1 MTDFQLER
9 MDTPYGIEII
19 ILNEINRNQRKK
31 LKKMLSKNLYTLSK
45 GAISDDFYEDAFDDS
60 EILIIGKDSNKVGKI
75 QSIRGFA
82 LIQVDKTHSEYLYL
96 SLLCCAERPVVK
108 TRQNTNNF
116 RGTDFLTLIKCFC
129 INNYYQGITLYS
141 LHQVMT
147 YYYKYGWKLRTRTNT
162 KYNLRGYDIDNLY
175 EFRKIIDTDDDIIIN
190 KYLTKYNR
198 LFCDFYK
205 ENYIDKELMEDAIE
219 EEHNTLRDAYIEYIQ
234 CEGYPMIWN
243 V

>member
-19 ILNEINRNQRKK
+19 ILNEINRSQRKK
-31 LKKMLSKNLYTLSK
+31 LKKKISKNLFTLSK
-45 GAISDDFYEDAFDDS
+45 GGINDEFFEDAFSDS
-60 EILIIGKDSNKVGKI
+60 EILIIGKDSDKNGNLH
-75 QSIRGFA
+75 SIRGFA
-82 LIQVDKTHSEYLYL
+82 LIQVDKSQYEYLNL
-96 SLLCCAERPVVK
+96 ALLCCAERPTVK
-108 TRQNTNNF
+108 TRQNTTSF
-116 RGTDFLTLIKCFC
+116 RGTDFISLLKCFC

-147 YYYKYGWKLRTRTNT
+147 YYYKYGWKLQTRTDT
-162 KYNLRGYDIDNLY
+162 KYNLRGYDIHNLK
-175 EFRKIIDTDDDIIIN
+175 EFRETMDTYDDTVIN
-190 KYLTKYNR
+190 KYLLKYNR

-205 ENYIDKELMEDAIE
+205 EDYIDKELVE
-219 EEHNTLRDAYIEYIQ
+219 EAQDEEFLTLRDAYIEYIQ